1 MLEGSVNIYLSC
13 CPWQAPYTSSL
24 ILKPN
29 TYSSR
34 VACFFLGSLLAI
46 HVLNQFQISPEV
58 ANQHNAMFRG
68 LTSSPWLNFTATLRG
83 RHYYLHIRNK
93 ETETQ
98 ESWAHCSRSQSK
110 EIANACLTPKTML
123 LPMRKNDTPS
133 DKNTWNSIQIS
144 DSYKKK
150 KKEKNMILRLRV
162 TGQQ

>member
-46 HVLNQFQISPEV
+46 HVLDQFQISPEV

-110 EIANACLTPKTML
+110 EIANACLTPKTMHRFRSHTAMNRFRSYINIQKMHL
-123 LPMRKNDTPS
+123 
-133 DKNTWNSIQIS
+133 SIYYVPATIQS
-144 DSYKKK
+144 SW
-150 KKEKNMILRLRV
+150 
-162 TGQQ
+162 